1 MLAYAT
7 MEYTTKAPIAGA
19 RRGMLFSK
27 SGLVEAEDQL
37 FSMSDD

>member
-19 RRGMLFSK
+19 RGEMLFTK
-27 SGLVEAEDQL
+27 SGLVDAENQL